1 MAQLKVKAFK
11 FSICFI
17 TGLLLGILLGAIA
30 LSTIVS
36 YKLDEQYKRITYLEN
51 TIQDKDARLQKLEN
65 SINNKNVVLKDIKI
79 ALDFDGDE
87 IDKIDIEKAI
97 KEKYTSLL
105 GKEVKTLDEDLI
117 IEVVDKRIF
126 KIEDREY
133 KLQVSRLVLT
143 ETLRISVIV
152 EKSE

>member
-1 MAQLKVKAFK
+1 MAQLKVKALK

-17 TGLLLGILLGAIA
+17 TGLLLGILLGAIS
-30 LSTIVS
+30 LSTMVS
-36 YKLDEQYKRITYLEN
+36 YKLDEKYKRIAYLEN
-51 TIQDKDARLQKLEN
+51 TIQDKDAKLQKLEN
-65 SINNKNVVLKDIKI
+65 SINNRSMILKDIEI
-79 ALDFDGDE
+79 DLDFDGDE

-97 KEKYTSLL
+97 KEKYISLL
-105 GKEVKTLDEDLI
+105 GKEVKALDEDLI

-133 KLQVSRLVLT
+133 KLQVSRLILT

>member
-1 MAQLKVKAFK
+1 MAQLKVKALK

-17 TGLLLGILLGAIA
+17 TGLLLGILLGAIS
-30 LSTIVS
+30 LSTMVS
-36 YKLDEQYKRITYLEN
+36 YKLDEQYKRIAYLEN
-51 TIQDKDARLQKLEN
+51 TIQDKDAKLQKLEN
-65 SINNKNVVLKDIKI
+65 SINNRSMILKDIEI
-79 ALDFDGDE
+79 DLDFDGDE

-97 KEKYTSLL
+97 KEKYISLL
-105 GKEVKTLDEDLI
+105 GKEVKALDEDLI

-133 KLQVSRLVLT
+133 KLQVSRLILT